1 MLPVSFSIS
10 ERTILTSTVMH
21 LPQFLSGTMIELRF
35 MQRSHFDGLTI
46 QSINKGEIDMAD
58 DRERNQG
65 MKQGTG
71 EGGGQHAPGRNP
83 QDDRSAGGQG
93 GQQGGQHGSQMPGQ
107 GSQQGQ
113 QPGQRGGSFD
123 PTKGGD
129 GGSYKEGGQNEQNTR
144 R

>member
-1 MLPVSFSIS
+1 
-10 ERTILTSTVMH
+10 
-21 LPQFLSGTMIELRF
+21 
-35 MQRSHFDGLTI
+35 
-46 QSINKGEIDMAD
+46 MAD

-83 QDDRSAGGQG
+83 QDDRTAGQRGDKGNQ
-93 GQQGGQHGSQMPGQ
+93 PGQ

-113 QPGQRGGSFD
+113 QPGQGGDFD
-123 PTKGGD
+123 RRSGGD
-129 GGSYKEGGQNEQNTR
+129 GGSYKEGGQNEETR

>member
-1 MLPVSFSIS
+1 
-10 ERTILTSTVMH
+10 
-21 LPQFLSGTMIELRF
+21 
-35 MQRSHFDGLTI
+35 
-46 QSINKGEIDMAD
+46 MAD

-83 QDDRSAGGQG
+83 QDDRSAG
-93 GQQGGQHGSQMPGQ
+93 QQGDQQKGNQ
-107 GSQQGQ
+107 GDQK
-113 QPGQRGGSFD
+113 QPDFD
-123 PTKGGD
+123 PNRGGD